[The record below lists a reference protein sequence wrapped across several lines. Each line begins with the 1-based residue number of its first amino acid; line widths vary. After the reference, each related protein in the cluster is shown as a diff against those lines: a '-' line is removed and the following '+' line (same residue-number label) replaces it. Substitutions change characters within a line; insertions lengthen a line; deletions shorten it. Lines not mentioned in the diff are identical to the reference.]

1 MQQINTS
8 SSSSR
13 SKFNGGNF
21 NSELVSIII
30 CNRNNG
36 HFLVDCIKSVIN
48 QTYRPIE
55 IIFIDDA
62 SSDFSIEIFNNMIK
76 KIIDK
81 EILIQSFAFQN
92 HFGQIRSINKGT
104 SLARGK
110 YCLILDSD
118 DILYETYIDITKK
131 ELDFE
136 IKIDPQIGFVYTNCD
151 LINEN
156 GNIISYAI
164 SNKFDSV
171 LLESKNYI
179 PQTGLTVTEIL
190 KESLPFD
197 ENVKTSTNHYK
208 WKKIVKSG
216 WKGKLLQ
223 SRLFKYRMHNNNTS
237 GIGKKV
243 LDKEHCSQ
251 KNVVSLSELL
261 SVNN

>member
-1 MQQINTS
+1 LQQINTS
-8 SSSSR
+8 SS
-13 SKFNGGNF
+13 KFNGGNF
-21 NSELVSIII
+21 SNELVSIII

-55 IIFIDDA
+55 IIFIDDK
-62 SSDFSIEIFNNMIK
+62 SSDSSTEVFNNMIK
-76 KIIDK
+76 KITDK

-92 HFGQIRSINKGT
+92 HFGQMRSINKGT
-104 SLARGK
+104 SLAKGK

-118 DILYETYIDITKK
+118 DILYENYVDITKK

-136 IKIDPQIGFVYTNCD
+136 KRIDPQIGFVYTNCD

-156 GNIISYAI
+156 GSIISYAI
-164 SNKFDSV
+164 SNEFDSV

-179 PQTGLTVTEIL
+179 PQVGLTMTEIL

-197 ENVKTSTNHYK
+197 ENIKTSTNHHK

-216 WKGKLLQ
+216 WKGKLLP

-243 LDKEHCSQ
+243 LDTEHSSQ
-251 KNVVSLSELL
+251 KKVLCLSELWF
-261 SVNN
+261 VNN

>member
-1 MQQINTS
+1 LQQINTS
-8 SSSSR
+8 SSS
-13 SKFNGGNF
+13 KFDCGSFKN
-21 NSELVSIII
+21 ELVSIII
-30 CNRNNG
+30 CNRNND

-62 SSDFSIEIFNNMIK
+62 SLDFSIEVFNNMIK
-76 KIIDK
+76 KITDK

-104 SLARGK
+104 SLARGN

-118 DILYETYIDITKK
+118 DILYENFVDITKK

-136 IKIDPQIGFVYTNCD
+136 KKIDPQIGFVYTNCD

-156 GNIISYAI
+156 GGIISYAI
-164 SNKFDSV
+164 PNEFDSV

-179 PQTGLTVTEIL
+179 PQAGLTMTEIL

-197 ENVKTSTNHYK
+197 ENIKISTNHYK
-208 WKKIVKSG
+208 WKK
-216 WKGKLLQ
+216 L
-223 SRLFKYRMHNNNTS
+223 
-237 GIGKKV
+237 
-243 LDKEHCSQ
+243 
-251 KNVVSLSELL
+251 
-261 SVNN
+261 